1 MKTSR
6 WLILF
11 LTLCLFLT
19 QAAAG
24 AEAVYPSYTYNEWDE
39 SVSTPDGYTVEMT
52 VRSAEAEGGPWKNP
66 QDLCVTPDGRIL
78 LADTDNNR
86 ILEYDRDWHLLR
98 EITEV
103 TVSGKPVPLQGP
115 NGLHVSEEGLLYV
128 ALKTSAQ
135 VAVVS
140 LDSLRGT
147 LLIENPDNA
156 LLGADFTFSPAK
168 VGADNAGRIYILSTG
183 CYSGFLQFSPQG
195 EFMGYYGANKVAVTA
210 EVLFNYY
217 WKSIMTSEQRQN
229 MTSILPV
236 EYSNLFCAPDG
247 FVYATTV
254 ATSSPVNQVKRLN
267 PLGNN
272 TYLARGE
279 KEINFG
285 DEELAV
291 TSQGAASSTLLPTF
305 VDAAVTADSEF
316 VFAVDRSYG
325 RVFERDRTGNLIAVF
340 GALGY
345 QEGTFRQPVAL
356 DLLGDRVLVLDTA
369 KNCII
374 VFAPTVYTGLV
385 HQAVSLYNAGEYEAS
400 RSLWNEVLR
409 RNSNATQAYAGVGRA
424 LRKENRHEEALEYFR
439 LGDSREEYSQT
450 YRIVRLNRLRS
461 GAVWGISAIAAL
473 AVIIKVVSVL
483 RKRRKKK
490 AGEDG
495 PQEKWLTRLMR
506 RLKIPTHTVFPK
518 ALFHPF
524 LGFQE
529 IRFGEERTSLW
540 AALVIAVLYVLA
552 TIYQFVGTGY
562 LFNENNIADINLWL
576 LLAKSLGVLVIFC
589 VAQWSVSILINTSG
603 RPGDIVITA
612 CYALAPYT
620 LAIFIGTWLSNYMLL
635 DEMYASYII
644 TLGLLWGV
652 VILLIGTIICHELS
666 FSRAIGFL
674 LLTVVGMAVIVFV
687 GVLFYTL
694 LEQLITFLS
703 TLYVEIV
710 FRL

>member
-1 MKTSR
+1 MKLR
-6 WLILF
+6 KWLILLLA
-11 LTLCLFLT
+11 LTMLPGLV
-19 QAAAG
+19 AA
-24 AEAVYPSYTYNEWDE
+24 ETVYPSYTYNEWDE
-39 SVSTPDGYTVEMT
+39 SVSTPDGYTVEAT
-52 VRSAEAEGGPWKNP
+52 IRSAQAEGGPWKSP
-66 QDLCVTPDGRIL
+66 QDLCVTPEGHIL
-78 LADTDNNR
+78 LADTGNDR
-86 ILEYDRDWHLLR
+86 ILEYDADWHLIR
-98 EITEV
+98 EITEL
-103 TVSGKPVPLQGP
+103 SGEAGPVRLAGP
-115 NGLHVSEEGLLYV
+115 NGLHAAPDGKLYI

-135 VAVVS
+135 GIVTDLETLQVH
-140 LDSLRGT
+140 
-147 LLIENPDNA
+147 LLIENPKNP
-156 LLGADFTFSPAK
+156 LLGDDFTFSPAK
-168 VGADNAGRIYILSTG
+168 IGADNAGRIYILSTG

-210 EVLFNYY
+210 EVLLNYY

-236 EYSNLFCAPDG
+236 EYSNLFCAQDG

-254 ATSSPVNQVKRLN
+254 ATTSPVNQVKRLN

-291 TSQGAASSTLLPTF
+291 TSQGASSSTLLPTF

-340 GALGY
+340 GALGT

-369 KNCII
+369 KNNVT
-374 VFAPTVYTGLV
+374 VFAPTDYTSLV
-385 HQAVSLYNAGEYEAS
+385 HQAVTLYNAGEYEAS
-400 RSLWNEVLR
+400 RSVWNEVLK

-424 LRKENRHEEALEYFR
+424 LLKENKHEDALTYFR

-461 GAVWGISAIAAL
+461 GAVWAVCIIAAL
-473 AVIIKVVSVL
+473 VIGLKLLSWY
-483 RKRRKKK
+483 RKKRRK
-490 AGEDG
+490 GEEPG
-495 PQEKWLTRLMR
+495 EKWIIRQMNR
-506 RLKIPTHTVFPK
+506 FHIPTHTVFPK
-518 ALFHPF
+518 AVLHPF

-529 IRFGEERTSLW
+529 IRFGEQKTSLW
-540 AALVIAVLYVLA
+540 AAVVIAVCYVLA
-552 TIYQFVGTGY
+552 TIYQYVGTGY
-562 LFNENNIADINLWL
+562 LFNQNNIADINLWL

-589 VAQWSVSILINTSG
+589 VAEWSVSILVNTSG
-603 RPGDIVITA
+603 RPGDIILTA

-620 LAIFIGTWLSNYMLL
+620 AALFIGTWLSNYMLL
-635 DEMYASYII
+635 DELYATYVI

-652 VILLIGTIICHELS
+652 VILLIGTITCHELS
-666 FSRAIGFL
+666 FSKAIGFL
-674 LLTVVGMAVIVFV
+674 LLTVVGMAVIVFI

-694 LEQLITFLS
+694 LEQLISFLT

-710 FRL
+710 FRM

>member
-1 MKTSR
+1 MKLR
-6 WLILF
+6 KWLILLLA
-11 LTLCLFLT
+11 LTMLPGLV
-19 QAAAG
+19 AA
-24 AEAVYPSYTYNEWDE
+24 ETVYPSYTYNEWDE
-39 SVSTPDGYTVEMT
+39 SVSTPDGYTVEAT
-52 VRSAEAEGGPWKNP
+52 IRSAQAEGGPWKSP
-66 QDLCVTPDGRIL
+66 QDLCVTPEGHIL
-78 LADTDNNR
+78 LADTGNDR
-86 ILEYDRDWHLLR
+86 ILEYDADWHLIR
-98 EITEV
+98 EITEL
-103 TVSGKPVPLQGP
+103 SGEAGPVRLAGP
-115 NGLHVSEEGLLYV
+115 NGLHAAPDGKLYI

-135 VAVVS
+135 GIVTDLETLQVH
-140 LDSLRGT
+140 
-147 LLIENPDNA
+147 LLIENPKNP
-156 LLGADFTFSPAK
+156 LLGDDFTFSPAK
-168 VGADNAGRIYILSTG
+168 IGADNAGRIYILSTG

-210 EVLFNYY
+210 EVLLNYY

-236 EYSNLFCAPDG
+236 EYSNLFCAQDG

-254 ATSSPVNQVKRLN
+254 ATTSPVNQVKRLN

-291 TSQGAASSTLLPTF
+291 TSQGASSSTLLPTF

-340 GALGY
+340 GALGT

-369 KNCII
+369 KNNVT
-374 VFAPTVYTGLV
+374 VFAPTDYTSLV
-385 HQAVSLYNAGEYEAS
+385 HQAVTLYNAGEYEAS
-400 RSLWNEVLR
+400 RSVWNEVLK

-424 LRKENRHEEALEYFR
+424 LLKENKHEDALTYFR

-461 GAVWGISAIAAL
+461 GAVWAVCIIAAL
-473 AVIIKVVSVL
+473 VIGLKLLSWY
-483 RKRRKKK
+483 RKKRRK
-490 AGEDG
+490 GEEPG
-495 PQEKWLTRLMR
+495 EKWIIRQMNR
-506 RLKIPTHTVFPK
+506 FHIPTHTVFPK
-518 ALFHPF
+518 AVLHPF

-529 IRFGEERTSLW
+529 IRFGEQKTSLW
-540 AALVIAVLYVLA
+540 AAVVIAVCYVLA
-552 TIYQFVGTGY
+552 TIYQYVGTGY
-562 LFNENNIADINLWL
+562 LFNQNNIADINLWL

-589 VAQWSVSILINTSG
+589 VAEWSVSILVNTSG
-603 RPGDIVITA
+603 RPGDIILTA

-620 LAIFIGTWLSNYMLL
+620 AALFIGTWLSNYMLL
-635 DEMYASYII
+635 DELYATYVI

-652 VILLIGTIICHELS
+652 AILLIGTITCHELS
-666 FSRAIGFL
+666 FSKAIGFL
-674 LLTVVGMAVIVFV
+674 LLTVVGMAVIVFI

-694 LEQLITFLS
+694 LEQLISFLT

-710 FRL
+710 FRM

>member
-1 MKTSR
+1 MKTGK
-6 WLILF
+6 WLILI
-11 LTLCLFLT
+11 LALLLLPSM
-19 QAAAG
+19 AG
-24 AEAVYPSYTYNEWDE
+24 TEAVYPSYTYNEWDE
-39 SVSTPDGYTVEMT
+39 SVSTPDGYTVLKT
-52 VRSAEAEGGPWKNP
+52 IRSAQAEGGPWKGP
-66 QDLCVTPDGRIL
+66 QDLCVTPGGHIL
-78 LADTDNNR
+78 LADTGNDR
-86 ILEYDRDWHLLR
+86 ILEYDGDWHLIR
-98 EITEV
+98 EIREV
-103 TVSGKPVPLQGP
+103 YQNGQAIPLLGP
-115 NGLHVSEEGLLYV
+115 NGLHVSGEGTLYA

-135 VAVVS
+135 AIVADLES
-140 LDSLRGT
+140 LELH
-147 LLIENPDNA
+147 LLIENPSNP
-156 LLGADFTFSPAK
+156 LLGDDFTFAPAK
-168 VGADNAGRIYILSTG
+168 IGADNAGRIYILSTG

-272 TYLARGE
+272 TYLARGD
-279 KEINFG
+279 KEVNFG

-291 TSQGAASSTLLPTF
+291 TAQGAASSTLLPTF

-340 GALGY
+340 GSLGN

-356 DLLGDRVLVLDTA
+356 DLLDGNVLVMDTA
-369 KNCII
+369 KNTVT
-374 VFAPTVYTGLV
+374 VFAPTAYTALV
-385 HQAVSLYNAGEYEAS
+385 HEAVSLYNAGEYEAS
-400 RSLWNEVLR
+400 RVLWNEVLK

-424 LRKENRHEEALEYFR
+424 LLKENRYEEALSYFR

-461 GAVWGISAIAAL
+461 GAVWAVCLVAAL
-473 AVIIKVVSVL
+473 AVVLKVVSVI
-483 RKRRKKK
+483 RKKRRKGVEEQ
-490 AGEDG
+490 GEKLG
-495 PQEKWLTRLMR
+495 VRLLR

-518 ALFHPF
+518 AVFHPF

-529 IRFGEERTSLW
+529 IRFGEEKTSLW
-540 AALVIAVLYVLA
+540 AAIVIAVCYVLA
-552 TIYQFVGTGY
+552 TIYQYVGTGY
-562 LFNENNIADINLWL
+562 LFNQNNIADINLWL

-589 VAQWSVSILINTSG
+589 AAQWSVSILINTSG
-603 RPGDIVITA
+603 RFSDIIITA

-620 LAIFIGTWLSNYMLL
+620 VAIFIGTWLSNYMLL

-644 TLGLLWGV
+644 ILGMLWGV
-652 VILLIGTIICHELS
+652 VILLIGTITAHELS

-674 LLTVVGMAVIVFV
+674 ALTVVGMAVIVFV

-710 FRL
+710 FRM

>member
-1 MKTSR
+1 M
-6 WLILF
+6 LIPAMARVE
-11 LTLCLFLT
+11 T
-19 QAAAG
+19 
-24 AEAVYPSYTYNEWDE
+24 VYPSYTYNEWDE
-39 SVSTPDGYTVEMT
+39 SVSTPDGYTVRAT
-52 VRSAEAEGGPWKNP
+52 VRSAQVEGGPWKTP
-66 QDLCVTPDGRIL
+66 QDLCVTPEGHIL
-78 LADTDNNR
+78 LADTGNDR
-86 ILEYDRDWHLLR
+86 ILEYDGNWHLLR
-98 EITEV
+98 EIKELTLN
-103 TVSGKPVPLQGP
+103 GAALPLLGV
-115 NGLHVSEEGLLYV
+115 NGLHVSEDGMLYV

-135 VAVVS
+135 AAVAK
-140 LDSLRGT
+140 LDTLQAT
-147 LLIENPDNA
+147 LLIENPNNA
-156 LLGADFTFSPAK
+156 LLGDDFTFSPAK
-168 VGADNAGRIYILSTG
+168 IGADNAGRIYILSTG

-217 WKSIMTSEQRQN
+217 WKSIMTNEQRQN

-272 TYLARGE
+272 TYLARGD

-291 TSQGAASSTLLPTF
+291 TAQGAASSTLLPTF
-305 VDAAVTADSEF
+305 VDAAVTKDSEF
-316 VFAVDRSYG
+316 IFAVDRSYG

-345 QEGTFRQPVAL
+345 QEGTFQQPVAL
-356 DLLGDRVLVLDTA
+356 DLLDGDVLVLDTA
-369 KNCII
+369 KNCVM
-374 VFAPTVYTGLV
+374 VFAPTVYTNLV
-385 HQAVSLYNAGEYEAS
+385 HEAVSLYNAGEYEAS
-400 RSLWNEVLR
+400 RALWNEVLK

-424 LRKENRHEEALEYFR
+424 LLKENKHEEALGYFR

-461 GAVWGISAIAAL
+461 GAVWAVSIVAAL
-473 AVIIKVVSVL
+473 VVVLKVVSVI
-483 RKRRKKK
+483 RKKK
-490 AGEDG
+490 RKVDDT
-495 PQEKWLTRLMR
+495 PREKWPVRLMR

-518 ALFHPF
+518 AVFHPF

-529 IRFGEERTSLW
+529 IRFGQEKTSIW
-540 AALVIAVLYVLA
+540 AALVIAVFYVLA
-552 TIYQFVGTGY
+552 TIYQYVGTGY

-603 RPGDIVITA
+603 RFSDIIITA

-620 LAIFIGTWLSNYMLL
+620 AAIFIGTWLSNYMLL
-635 DEMYASYII
+635 DELYASYII
-644 TLGLLWGV
+644 TLGMLWGV
-652 VILLIGTIICHELS
+652 VILLIGTITCHELS
-666 FSRAIGFL
+666 FSKAIGFL
-674 LLTVVGMAVIVFV
+674 LLTVAGMAVIVFV

-694 LEQLITFLS
+694 FEQLLTFLS

-710 FRL
+710 FRM

>member
-1 MKTSR
+1 MEQLKKTN
-6 WLILF
+6 WLILV
-11 LTLCLFLT
+11 LALILFPSL
-19 QAAAG
+19 G
-24 AEAVYPSYTYNEWDE
+24 HMEAVYPSYTYNEWDE
-39 SVSTPDGYTVEMT
+39 SVNTPQGYTVENT
-52 VRSAEAEGGPWKNP
+52 VLGMQAEGGAWKQP
-66 QDLCVTPDGRIL
+66 QDLCVTPRGHIL
-78 LADTDNNR
+78 LADTGNNR

-103 TVSGKPVPLQGP
+103 TLENGEKLPLAEP
-115 NGLHVSEEGLLYV
+115 NGLHVSPDGTLYA
-128 ALKTSAQ
+128 ALKKSAQ
-135 VAVVS
+135 AFVADLETLQVS
-140 LDSLRGT
+140 
-147 LLIENPDNA
+147 LLIENPSNP
-156 LLGADFTFSPAK
+156 LLGDDFTFSPAK
-168 VGADNAGRIYILSTG
+168 IGADNAGRIYILSTG

-195 EFMGYYGANKVAVTA
+195 EFMGYYGANKVAVTP

-272 TYLARGE
+272 TYLARGD

-340 GALGY
+340 GALGT

-356 DLLGDRVLVLDTA
+356 DLLDGKVLVLDTA
-369 KNCII
+369 KNSVT
-374 VFAPTVYTGLV
+374 VFAPTAYATLV

-400 RSLWNEVLR
+400 RSVWNDVLKH
-409 RNSNATQAYAGVGRA
+409 NSNATQAYAGVGRS
-424 LRKENRHEEALEYFR
+424 LLKENHHEEALKYFR

-461 GAVWGISAIAAL
+461 GAVGAVCTVAAL
-473 AVIIKVVSVL
+473 VVLVKLISFI
-483 RKRRKKK
+483 RKKRK
-490 AGEDG
+490 NGSA
-495 PQEKWLTRLMR
+495 PREKWTIRLMK
-506 RLKIPTHTVFPK
+506 RLHVPTHTVFPK
-518 ALFHPF
+518 AILHPF

-529 IRFGEERTSLW
+529 IRFGEEKTSLW
-540 AALVIAVLYVLA
+540 AAIVIAVLYVLA
-552 TIYQFVGTGY
+552 TIYQYVGTGY
-562 LFNENNIADINLWL
+562 LFNRNNIADINLWL

-589 VAQWSVSILINTSG
+589 AAQWSVSILVNTSG
-603 RPGDIVITA
+603 RFSDIVLTS

-620 LAIFIGTWLSNYMLL
+620 AAIFIGTWLSNYMLL
-635 DEMYASYII
+635 DESYASYII
-644 TLGLLWGV
+644 TLGMLWGI
-652 VILLIGTIICHELS
+652 VILLIGTITCHELS
-666 FSRAIGFL
+666 FGRTIGFL
-674 LLTVVGMAVIVFV
+674 LLTVAGMAVIVFV

-694 LEQLITFLS
+694 LEQLMTFFS

>member
-1 MKTSR
+1 MKLR
-6 WLILF
+6 KWLILLLA
-11 LTLCLFLT
+11 LTMLPGLV
-19 QAAAG
+19 AA
-24 AEAVYPSYTYNEWDE
+24 ETVYPSYTYNEWNE
-39 SVSTPDGYTVEMT
+39 SVSTPDGYTVEAT
-52 VRSAEAEGGPWKNP
+52 IRSAQAEGGPWKSP
-66 QDLCVTPDGRIL
+66 QDLCVTPEGHIL
-78 LADTDNNR
+78 LADTGNDR
-86 ILEYDRDWHLLR
+86 ILEYDADWHLIR
-98 EITEV
+98 EITEL
-103 TVSGKPVPLQGP
+103 SGEAGPVRLAGP
-115 NGLHVSEEGLLYV
+115 NGLHAAPDGKLYI

-135 VAVVS
+135 GIVTDLETLQVH
-140 LDSLRGT
+140 
-147 LLIENPDNA
+147 LLIENPKNP
-156 LLGADFTFSPAK
+156 LLGDDFTFSPAK
-168 VGADNAGRIYILSTG
+168 IGADNAGRIYILSTG

-210 EVLFNYY
+210 EVLLNYY

-236 EYSNLFCAPDG
+236 EYSNLFCAQDG

-254 ATSSPVNQVKRLN
+254 ATTSPVNQVKRLN

-291 TSQGAASSTLLPTF
+291 TSQGASSSTLLPTF

-340 GALGY
+340 GALGT

-369 KNCII
+369 KNNVT
-374 VFAPTVYTGLV
+374 VFAPTDYTSLV
-385 HQAVSLYNAGEYEAS
+385 HQAVTLYNAGEYEAS
-400 RSLWNEVLR
+400 RSVWNEVLK

-424 LRKENRHEEALEYFR
+424 LLKENKHEDALTYFR

-461 GAVWGISAIAAL
+461 GAVWAVCIIAAL
-473 AVIIKVVSVL
+473 VIGLKLLSWY
-483 RKRRKKK
+483 RKKRRK
-490 AGEDG
+490 GEEPG
-495 PQEKWLTRLMR
+495 EKWIIRQMNR
-506 RLKIPTHTVFPK
+506 FHIPTHTVFPK
-518 ALFHPF
+518 AVLHPF

-529 IRFGEERTSLW
+529 IRFGEQKTSLW
-540 AALVIAVLYVLA
+540 AAVVIAVCYVLA
-552 TIYQFVGTGY
+552 TIYQYVGTGY
-562 LFNENNIADINLWL
+562 LFNQNNIADINLWL

-589 VAQWSVSILINTSG
+589 VAEWSVSILVNTSG
-603 RPGDIVITA
+603 RPGDIILTA

-620 LAIFIGTWLSNYMLL
+620 AALFIGTWLSNYMLL
-635 DEMYASYII
+635 DELYATYVI

-652 VILLIGTIICHELS
+652 VILLIGTITCHELS
-666 FSRAIGFL
+666 FSKAIGFL
-674 LLTVVGMAVIVFV
+674 LLTVVGMAVIVFI

-694 LEQLITFLS
+694 LEQLISFLT

-710 FRL
+710 FRM

>member
-1 MKTSR
+1 MKTR
-6 WLILF
+6 TCLIFFLALIL
-11 LTLCLFLT
+11 LPVMTV
-19 QAAAG
+19 
-24 AEAVYPSYTYNEWDE
+24 AETVYPSYTYNEWDE
-39 SVSTPDGYTVEMT
+39 SVSTPDGYDVFAT
-52 VRSAEAEGGPWKNP
+52 VRSAQAEGGPWKGP
-66 QDLCVTPDGRIL
+66 QDLCVTDDGRIL
-78 LADTDNNR
+78 LADTGNDR
-86 ILEYDRDWHLLR
+86 ILEYDRDWHLKR
-98 EITEV
+98 EIREV
-103 TVSGKPVPLQGP
+103 VIGGQTIPLEGP
-115 NGLHVSEEGLLYV
+115 NGLHVSEEGLLYA
-128 ALKTSAQ
+128 ALKTSAR
-135 VAVVS
+135 AVVVD
-140 LDSLRGT
+140 LETLQGT
-147 LLIENPDNA
+147 LMIENPENA
-156 LLGADFTFSPAK
+156 LLGDDFTFSPAK
-168 VGADNAGRIYILSTG
+168 IGADNAGRIYILSTG

-195 EFMGYYGANKVAVTA
+195 EFMGYYGANKVAVTP

-217 WKSIMTSEQRQN
+217 WKSIMTNEQRQN

-272 TYLARGE
+272 TYFARGE

-291 TSQGAASSTLLPTF
+291 TAQGAASSTLLPTF
-305 VDAAVTADSEF
+305 VDAAVTKDSEF
-316 VFAVDRSYG
+316 IFAVDRSYG

-340 GALGY
+340 GALGN

-356 DLLGDRVLVLDTA
+356 DILDGNVLVLDTA
-369 KNCII
+369 KNC
-374 VFAPTVYTGLV
+374 VMVYAPTDYTRLV
-385 HQAVSLYNAGEYEAS
+385 HEAVSLYNAGRYESS
-400 RSLWNEVLR
+400 RTVWNEVLK

-424 LRKENRHEEALEYFR
+424 LLKENQHEEALTYFR

-450 YRIVRLNRLRS
+450 YRIVRLDHLRS
-461 GAVWGISAIAAL
+461 GAVWFIGALAAL
-473 AVIIKVVSVL
+473 FVVTKVVSVI
-483 RKRRKKK
+483 RKKK
-490 AGEDG
+490 KTDEDQKADG
-495 PQEKWLTRLMR
+495 ILVRCMKKLH
-506 RLKIPTHTVFPK
+506 IPVHTVFPK
-518 ALFHPF
+518 AVFHPF

-529 IRFGEERTSLW
+529 IRFGEEKTYLW
-540 AALVIAVLYVLA
+540 GAAVIAVLYVLA
-552 TIYQFVGTGY
+552 TIYQYVGTGY

-589 VAQWSVSILINTSG
+589 AAQWSVSILINTSG
-603 RPGDIVITA
+603 RLSDIILTA

-620 LAIFIGTWLSNYMLL
+620 IAIFIGTWLSNYMLL

-652 VILLIGTIICHELS
+652 VILLIGTITCHELS
-666 FSRAIGFL
+666 FSRALGFL
-674 LLTVVGMAVIVFV
+674 LLTVAGMAVIVFV

-710 FRL
+710 FRM